1 MNIVLLGL
9 PGSGKG
15 TQAEKIVEKL
25 GVYYFEAGKF
35 ARNLAKTNPEIKR
48 LIDNGKLIP
57 QEKMTKYVQDFLEKN
72 VPEKSDILFEGYP
85 RFIGQYLF
93 LKKWLAQRG
102 KKIDKVIMLDVDK
115 EEVIKRLSARRM
127 CEDDGKIYNL
137 ITNPPEKGDC
147 KGRLIQREDDRP
159 EVIKKRFEEY
169 EENVMPLIRYIEKE
183 GKLIHVDGA
192 RPIDKVTKDIFK
204 KLGV

>member
-35 ARNLAKTNPEIKR
+35 ARNLAKTNSEIKR
-48 LIDNGKLIP
+48 LVDSGKLIP

-72 VPEKSDILFEGYP
+72 VPERSDVLFEGYP

-93 LKKWLAQRG
+93 LKKWLARRG
-102 KKIDKVIMLDVDK
+102 KKIDKIIMLDVDK

-137 ITNPPEKGDC
+137 ITNPPKKGDC
-147 KGRLIQREDDRP
+147 KGRLIQREDDKP
-159 EVIKKRFEEY
+159 EVIRKRFEEY
-169 EENVMPLIRYIEKE
+169 EENVMPLVRYIEKE
-183 GKLIHVDGA
+183 GKLIHVNGA
-192 RPIDKVTKDIFK
+192 RSIDKVAGDIFK